1 MVLENFSPRVMP
13 NLGFDFDAQAAIKP
27 GIVYTQMP
35 GYGSSGPGQNRVAFG
50 PVIEAAVGLTHMMGY
65 NGEDDI
71 PMRTGIAWPDPV
83 AGMCGTA
90 GTLVGL
96 WQRAVSGEAQHVET
110 AMIES
115 FSLFV
120 GEELVAAQLRGEN
133 RERFGNRQPHSHIQG
148 VYPCAGTDRWVAI
161 AAETDDDWA
170 ALCDVAG
177 IGDEI
182 RGLDLQARL
191 ARHDDV
197 DEAISRWTSVR
208 GARECMLKLQAA
220 GVIAGQLNDGRD
232 LVEDPHLIARDFWA
246 ELEHPD
252 VGLTRSPGNPIRFSD
267 TPVTFRKAAP
277 ELGEDNEAV
286 LAEVGFSA
294 AEIAELT
301 AAGVVA
307 HEPPERSGGARL
319 AR

>member
-1 MVLENFSPRVMP
+1 MPSVSTPQRRRNVLTSVFRARSEE
-13 NLGFDFDAQAAIKP
+13 
-27 GIVYTQMP
+27 
-35 GYGSSGPGQNRVAFG
+35 RVADAGKAPRAPLPAAAFLPRFLLFPN
-50 PVIEAAVGLTHMMGY
+50 PVSLSRVARLLRREPPGRVGGREVRL
-65 NGEDDI
+65 
-71 PMRTGIAWPDPV
+71 R
-83 AGMCGTA
+83 
-90 GTLVGL
+90 LLGL
-96 WQRAVSGEAQHVET
+96 GRHH
-110 AMIES
+110 
-115 FSLFV
+115 
-120 GEELVAAQLRGEN
+120 
-133 RERFGNRQPHSHIQG
+133 RERNFLRFCWFLRSLRPLRVGNRRREIARRSRL
-148 VYPCAGTDRWVAI
+148 VRAERVAL
-161 AAETDDDWA
+161 DPRRGRR
-170 ALCDVAG
+170 LRRRL
-177 IGDEI
+177 GDP
-182 RGLDLQARL
+182 RL

-252 VGLTRSPGNPIRFSD
+252 VGLTRSPGNPIRFSE

-277 ELGEDNEAV
+277 ELGQDNEAV